1 MNGLKKFSVLFVL
14 LAVFCSLSFCEAA
27 KKRVAVMP
35 LENVSGYTEQKV
47 AEIMTQQLITAIHG
61 SGNYTVVERFQMDAV
76 LKEQGFQNIAAD
88 PEKAVETGKLSG
100 ADYMLM
106 GKVTMAEFVN
116 NPVGDL
122 ISKFVKLADNFAHGV
137 KCKIKFEFRMV
148 DSATGEVV
156 VASTVE
162 GSKSGKSKVEA
173 FDDACK
179 DAAENFLRELQK
191 VNPLVARIVDVS
203 GSDIYIDK
211 GSNDGL
217 REGEMLSIFRE
228 SDAIIVDGK
237 IVGMKRNE
245 LGKAK
250 VVEVNAE
257 YSVCKV
263 AGSISVQ
270 KGDVVKRT

>member
-1 MNGLKKFSVLFVL
+1 
-14 LAVFCSLSFCEAA
+14 
-27 KKRVAVMP
+27 
-35 LENVSGYTEQKV
+35 
-47 AEIMTQQLITAIHG
+47 
-61 SGNYTVVERFQMDAV
+61 
-76 LKEQGFQNIAAD
+76 
-88 PEKAVETGKLSG
+88 
-100 ADYMLM
+100 
-106 GKVTMAEFVN
+106 
-116 NPVGDL
+116 
-122 ISKFVKLADNFAHGV
+122 
-137 KCKIKFEFRMV
+137 MV

>member
-1 MNGLKKFSVLFVL
+1 MRSLKKFSAIFIL
-14 LAVFCSLSFCEAA
+14 LMVFCSLNFCEAA

-76 LKEQGFQNIAAD
+76 LKEQGFQNITAD
-88 PEKAVETGKLSG
+88 PAKAVETGKLSG

-106 GKVTMAEFVN
+106 GKVTMAEFVS
-116 NPVGDL
+116 NPVGDF
-122 ISKFVKLADNFAHGV
+122 ISKFVRVADKFAHNV

-162 GSKSGKSKVEA
+162 GSQSGKSRPEA
-173 FDDACK
+173 LDDACK
-179 DAAENFLRELQK
+179 EAAENFLHELQK
-191 VNPLVARIVDVS
+191 VNPLVARIIDIS
-203 GSDIYIDK
+203 GSDIYLDK

-217 REGEMLSIFRE
+217 REGETLSIFRE
-228 SDAIIVDGK
+228 SDAIIVNGK

-263 AGSISVQ
+263 VGSVNVQ
-270 KGDVVKRT
+270 KGDVVKRG